1 MSFQY
6 FSIKYEIVSGSLLS
20 FFSLCKESKKRE
32 AIKKRKP
39 GNVAS
44 TASKQGSSA
53 AVLLKLVHKK
63 SLTQCLKEMLA
74 SKQNG
79 RCNGYTN
86 FDAVVVLLL
95 KVKKKAPRSI
105 SNRINVKAVCK
116 RLWMHFWQHNLQCT
130 YNIPSLST
138 SFCRSAF

>member
-1 MSFQY
+1 MKSNDPTNFTVPRDLEKWEFCKMSFQY

-74 SKQNG
+74 SK
-79 RCNGYTN
+79 
-86 FDAVVVLLL
+86 
-95 KVKKKAPRSI
+95 
-105 SNRINVKAVCK
+105 
-116 RLWMHFWQHNLQCT
+116 
-130 YNIPSLST
+130 
-138 SFCRSAF
+138 